1 MCSII
6 EETRDALATV
16 SCICKKI
23 SLPWMIV
30 LLNEIGALYTP
41 PEAIHRGDNK
51 VAYKSG
57 GGPPPVHYECALP
70 KSTHA
75 THAQS

>member
-1 MCSII
+1 
-6 EETRDALATV
+6 
-16 SCICKKI
+16 
-23 SLPWMIV
+23 MIV

>member
-1 MCSII
+1 MV
-6 EETRDALATV
+6 ETRDALATV

-30 LLNEIGALYTP
+30 LLMEEIGALYTP

-51 VAYKSG
+51 VACKSG
-57 GGPPPVHYECALP
+57 GSPPPVLH
-70 KSTHA
+70 H
-75 THAQS
+75 